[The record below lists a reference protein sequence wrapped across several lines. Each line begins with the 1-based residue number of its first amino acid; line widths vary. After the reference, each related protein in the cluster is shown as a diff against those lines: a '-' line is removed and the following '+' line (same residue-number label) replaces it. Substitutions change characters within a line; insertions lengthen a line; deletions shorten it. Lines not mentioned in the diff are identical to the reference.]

1 VTVLYRLPMDASAWP
16 AAPEGAQSDSAGAP
30 PPAGVLRRA
39 AALVVDLAVVGA
51 LLEIGLALASLL
63 ARRALV
69 AQALVQACVLVV
81 PNAYFVLGHG
91 TDGRTLGKLFL
102 GVRVVGSGGGPIGY
116 LHALGR
122 QAAWWLSV
130 LLFGAGFAVAA
141 FRRDHRALH
150 DLLAGTRV
158 VRVVRGFGHSA
169 IMGPK

>member
-1 VTVLYRLPMDASAWP
+1 MDASAWP
-16 AAPEGAQSDSAGAP
+16 AALEGAESDPVGVP
-30 PPAGVLRRA
+30 PPAGFLRRA

-69 AQALVQACVLVV
+69 AQALVQAFALVA
-81 PNAYFVLGHG
+81 PNAYFILGHG
-91 TDGRTLGKLFL
+91 TDGQTLGKLFL
-102 GVRVVGSGGGPIGY
+102 GVRVVGSAGAPIGY

-130 LLFGAGFAVAA
+130 LLFGAGFAVAT
-141 FRRDHRALH
+141 FRRDRRALH

-158 VRVVRGFGHSA
+158 VRAVRGFGHSA
-169 IMGPK
+169 MMGPK